1 MMKRIVN
8 SLGRELRMLRQH
20 PRYLIL
26 LTVGI
31 LFSYV
36 FFLTFMHEG
45 LPENLPIAVVD
56 HDGSYLSRRLCHE
69 LNATQGVAVV
79 AVYDTHRE
87 AREAMQRQEIFA
99 FVEIPAGT
107 YSSMLDFKAP
117 HLALY
122 SNNAYLLSGTLSYKT
137 LSTIGKLASA
147 AVQREVLQK
156 KGMSETQIMGM
167 LQPVEIDAHLISN
180 PWGSYLP
187 YVLTTMLPGIIGV
200 MALLFTIY
208 MITNELK
215 HNTYQV
221 WLETANGDM
230 LSALLGKLLPY
241 TFWFTLLG
249 IVGNIVMFGGC
260 HFVCRGSFLALSVTL
275 LLFILAMQAMG
286 VFLSGLIPNQH
297 LAVSVGGIYGMLSFS
312 MAGFSYPVDSMP
324 PALQALSYIFPLRHH
339 YLAYAKIALFG
350 GTFTDYWPHLCLL
363 LLFLVPGLMGGLLLA
378 RKSVA
383 NSCQTSL

>member
-107 YSSMLDFKAP
+107 YSAMLDFKAP

-147 AVQREVLQK
+147 AVQREVLRK

-241 TFWFTLLG
+241 TFWFTLCSFRGLFPTSTWPSAWAASTVCSPSPWPASP
-249 IVGNIVMFGGC
+249 ILSI
-260 HFVCRGSFLALSVTL
+260 VCRPRCRPSATSSRCGTTISPTPRLPFSAARSPTTGR
-275 LLFILAMQAMG
+275 ISACCC
-286 VFLSGLIPNQH
+286 
-297 LAVSVGGIYGMLSFS
+297 SFS
-312 MAGFSYPVDSMP
+312 S
-324 PALQALSYIFPLRHH
+324 QA
-339 YLAYAKIALFG
+339 
-350 GTFTDYWPHLCLL
+350 
-363 LLFLVPGLMGGLLLA
+363 
-378 RKSVA
+378 
-383 NSCQTSL
+383 

>member
-1 MMKRIVN
+1 MLKRMVN
-8 SLGRELRMLRQH
+8 SLGRELQMLRQH

-45 LPENLPIAVVD
+45 QPENLPIAVVD

-99 FVEIPAGT
+99 FLEIPAGT

-117 HLALY
+117 HIALY

-137 LSTIGKLASA
+137 LSTMGKLASA
-147 AVQREVLQK
+147 AVQREVLRK
-156 KGMSETQIMGM
+156 KGMSESQIMGM

-200 MALLFTIY
+200 MVLLFTIY

-215 HNTYQV
+215 HNTYHI
-221 WLETANGDM
+221 WLETANGDI

-241 TFWFTLLG
+241 TLWFTLLG
-249 IVGNIVMFGGC
+249 IVGNIVMFGFC
-260 HFVCRGSFLALSVTL
+260 HFVCRGSFTALSVTL
-275 LLFILAMQAMG
+275 FLFVLAMQAMG
-286 VFLSGLIPNQH
+286 VFIAGLIPNQH

-350 GTFTDYWPHLCLL
+350 GTFTDYWIHICML
-363 LLFLVPGLMGGLLLA
+363 LLFLVPGLAGGLLLV

-383 NSCQTSL
+383 DSCQSSL